1 MINKS
6 IKSLFVKSKKMV
18 LSCVS
23 VALLIFSLC
32 VNAFAAAEDTSSVVA
47 GVTSTF
53 SSLQTTF
60 SFTNIITM
68 IGIALGAA
76 SLLTLG
82 WFGLRKVVSMI
93 QTALKK
99 GRVKV

>member
-23 VALLIFSLC
+23 VALLIVSLC